1 MENLYMLDTDM
12 ASYVIRG
19 TSTAL
24 LERFSLHLKQLC
36 ISSITVAELQFGV
49 EKKKSPLLT
58 EKVHAFCELVPAKP
72 FGFAAAQRY
81 GKLRSVLEKQG
92 TPLAC
97 MDLLIAASALAENA
111 VLVTNNTEHFC
122 KVPRLPLENWLV
134 S

>member
-1 MENLYMLDTDM
+1 MKNLYMLDTDM

-19 TSTAL
+19 TSTEL
-24 LERFSLHLKQLC
+24 LERFSVYIKQLC

-49 EKKKSPLLT
+49 ERKKSPLLT

-81 GKLRSVLEKQG
+81 GKLRAVLEKRG

-122 KVPRLPLENWLV
+122 KVPSLPLANWLK

>member
-1 MENLYMLDTDM
+1 MGNLYMLDTDM

-19 TSTAL
+19 TSADL
-24 LERFSLHLKQLC
+24 LERFSAHIKELC

-49 EKKKSPLLT
+49 EKKKSLLLA
-58 EKVHAFCELVPAKP
+58 EKVNAFCELVPTKT

-81 GKLRSVLEKQG
+81 GKLRAVLEKQG

-97 MDLLIAASALAENA
+97 MDLLIASSALAENA

-122 KVPRLPLENWLV
+122 KVPRLILANWLL